1 MTSAKTTLTQ
11 RTGFLVHQL
20 HCVLLPA
27 IEDGLTDLELDTRS
41 YFVLASIDQPT
52 PPSQQDLARSL
63 RIDPTTMVAVVDQLE
78 SLGYITRM
86 RNASDRRRYD
96 LHLAPAGVNALARAE
111 KAMDVVEEDFFGPI
125 SASEKRSLHRLL
137 EKLLANR

>member
-1 MTSAKTTLTQ
+1 MTDARTTLTQ

-27 IEDGLTDLELDTRS
+27 IEAGLVDVELDTRS

-78 SLGYITRM
+78 SLGYIARM
-86 RNASDRRRYD
+86 RNTSDRRRYD
-96 LHLAPAGVNALARAE
+96 LHLTPAGANALARTE
-111 KAMDVVEEDFFGPI
+111 KAMDVVEDEFFGPV
-125 SASEKRSLHRLL
+125 SKAEKRSLHRLL
-137 EKLLANR
+137 QKLLTDR